1 MKYKSKRICAG
12 ILAVTLLSV
21 AILPHIGKKET
32 KAFQGQFGVY
42 IDYKGS
48 SANHWYVFQI

>member
-21 AILPHIGKKET
+21 AILPHLGKKET
-32 KAFQGQFGVY
+32 KAFQGQFGVC

-48 SANHWYVFQI
+48 SANH